1 MDFLHFYIN
10 NIFGEN
16 MKRNNAA
23 AKYYRKNL
31 ITMIAFFVPVFLLV
45 LIVGVVF
52 PNFEYSGMRFGY
64 FVPAIIIFLTFMP
77 FIIYYLVKFLHYKNA
92 IFRNI
97 SRGKVVDCE
106 TFNRGRYGTFVGF
119 YVVIESDFETKKVL
133 TKHCHSRADGYLG
146 NMVEVGQDVSTGEWI
161 ILE

>member
-1 MDFLHFYIN
+1 
-10 NIFGEN
+10 

-23 AKYYRKNL
+23 ERYYKKNL
-31 ITMIAFFVPVFLLV
+31 IIFSAVFIPLV
-45 LIVGVVF
+45 LL
-52 PNFEYSGMRFGY
+52 
-64 FVPAIIIFLTFMP
+64 FVALAFAFNDVPRAIIFPIILSLTSTP
-77 FIIYYLVKFLHYKNA
+77 FIIYYLAKYIHYKNCEF
-92 IFRNI
+92 INI